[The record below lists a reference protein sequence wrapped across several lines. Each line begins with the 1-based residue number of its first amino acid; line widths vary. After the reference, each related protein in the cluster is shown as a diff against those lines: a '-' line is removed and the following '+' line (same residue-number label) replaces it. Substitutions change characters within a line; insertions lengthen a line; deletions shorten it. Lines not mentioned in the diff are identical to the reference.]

1 MKPVRV
7 FASSAL
13 IALFAAACGGESREP
28 QAPVDLEAAPAIEEE
43 DAYAPD
49 PVREALAEPPAALVV
64 ETPDMNARRGRIL
77 FITNGCVICHQVNGV
92 GGLAAPD
99 MSVSTAPESVNP
111 LDFSA
116 RMWRGAP
123 AMTALQ
129 AVELG
134 YVIALDAQDIADLAA
149 FAASPDE
156 QRLLTLESTPE
167 GMREWFL
174 DVPHWRSDDWTEY
187 LQRGER
193 IPDLET
199 VEE

>member
-1 MKPVRV
+1 MKTVCA
-7 FASSAL
+7 FASSVL
-13 IALFAAACGGESREP
+13 LSVFAAACGGEGRET
-28 QAPVDLEAAPAIEEE
+28 QASVDLEAAPALEEE

-49 PVREALAEPPAALVV
+49 PVREGLAEPPAALRV
-64 ETPDMNARRGRIL
+64 ETPEMNARRGRIL

-99 MSVSTAPESVNP
+99 MSVSAAPDSVNP

-134 YVIALDAQDIADLAA
+134 YVIDLDAQDIADLAA

-156 QRLLTLESTPE
+156 QRLLTMESTPA

-174 DVPHWRSDDWTEY
+174 DVPHWRSDDWTDY